1 VVVGVGEVVL
11 FVGAVLISA
20 FLQSTVGFGFSLLA
34 VPVLAVTM
42 PTKEAVVVC
51 GALSLAIAGA
61 QAIGERAHGDRPVMG
76 RMVAGVV
83 VGAPIGLLVL
93 TVTTGRQLRF
103 LLGAVILVYVVVT
116 LRGVALRR
124 TSAGVDVGAGVAAGA
139 LNTALSANG
148 PAVIM
153 ALHPRH
159 LSPPAFRATVAGVF
173 AVSNVIA
180 VSLYAATG
188 RYGRDSLLLVAWG
201 LPLLAAGYL
210 LGATQRRRV
219 RPERH
224 RSFVLGLLAL
234 TGVMSLVGAIL
245 A

>member
-1 VVVGVGEVVL
+1 MDPLGIALFAAAVV
-11 FVGAVLISA
+11 ASA

-34 VPVLAVTM
+34 VPVMAMAM

-51 GALSLAIAGA
+51 GGLSLVLAGA
-61 QAIGERAHGDRPVMG
+61 QALAEREHGDRPVIA

-83 VGAPIGLLVL
+83 VGAPLGLVVL

-103 LLGAVILVYVVVT
+103 VLGAVILVYVLVT
-116 LRGVALRR
+116 LRGVSVRR
-124 TSAGVDVGAGVAAGA
+124 ASSAVDIGAGVAAGT

-159 LSPPAFRATVAGVF
+159 LSPAQFRATVAGVF
-173 AVSNVIA
+173 AVSNVLA
-180 VSLYAATG
+180 VSLYTATG
-188 RYGRDSLLLVAWG
+188 RYDRESLVLVACG

-210 LGATQRRRV
+210 VGARQRHRV

-224 RSFVLGLLAL
+224 RAAVLGLLAL
-234 TGVMSLVGAIL
+234 TGVTSLVGAL
-245 A
+245 VG